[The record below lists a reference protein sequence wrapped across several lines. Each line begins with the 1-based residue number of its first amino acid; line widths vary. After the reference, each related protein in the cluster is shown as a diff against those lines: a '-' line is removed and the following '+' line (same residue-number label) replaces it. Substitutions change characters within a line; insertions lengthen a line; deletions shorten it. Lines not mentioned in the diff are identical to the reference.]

1 MFAKVIDEKT
11 KQCEVG
17 IGTDSDFYRSIGMT
31 EQEVEQ
37 AWDGQWYIKGYAP
50 SKPLEQLSAEKRA
63 ERNEAINSIIWRVQ
77 RYEQQ
82 RDLGIETADSEETYH
97 KILEYIQYLRVLP
110 QSQNF
115 PNTDVKNFNEWIGD
129 GEAF

>member
-1 MFAKVIDEKT
+1 MFETGNKLTEENYTEAAIWCNENNAMIVQEEDGYYIRAIPEP
-11 KQCEVG
+11 
-17 IGTDSDFYRSIGMT
+17 ST
-31 EQEVEQ
+31 EQLAV
-37 AWDGQWYIKGYAP
+37 
-50 SKPLEQLSAEKRA
+50 LKRA
-63 ERNEAINSIIWRVQ
+63 ERDTAINSIIWRVQ

-115 PNTDVKNFNEWIGD
+115 PNMDVKNFNEWIGD

>member
-1 MFAKVIDEKT
+1 MFETGNKLTEENYTEAAVWCNENNAVIVQEED
-11 KQCEVG
+11 G
-17 IGTDSDFYRSIGMT
+17 YYIRSIPEHT
-31 EQEVEQ
+31 
-37 AWDGQWYIKGYAP
+37 A
-50 SKPLEQLSAEKRA
+50 EQLAVVKRS
-63 ERNEAINSIIWRVQ
+63 ERDVAINSIIWRVQ

>member
-1 MFAKVIDEKT
+1 MFETGNKLTEENYTEAAIWCNDNNARIVQEEDGYYIRAIPKP
-11 KQCEVG
+11 
-17 IGTDSDFYRSIGMT
+17 ST
-31 EQEVEQ
+31 EQLAV
-37 AWDGQWYIKGYAP
+37 
-50 SKPLEQLSAEKRA
+50 LKRA
-63 ERNEAINSIIWRVQ
+63 ERDTAINSIIWRVQ

-82 RDLGIETADSEETYH
+82 KQLCIETADSEETYH

-115 PNTDVKNFNEWIGD
+115 PNMDVKNFNEWIGD

>member
-1 MFAKVIDEKT
+1 MFETGNKLTEENYTEAAIWCNENNAMIVQEEDGYYI
-11 KQCEVG
+11 
-17 IGTDSDFYRSIGMT
+17 RSIPEHT
-31 EQEVEQ
+31 
-37 AWDGQWYIKGYAP
+37 A
-50 SKPLEQLSAEKRA
+50 EQLAVLKRA
-63 ERNEAINSIIWRVQ
+63 ERDTAINSIIWRVQ

-82 RDLGIETADSEETYH
+82 KQLCIETADSEETYH

-115 PNTDVKNFNEWIGD
+115 PNMDVKNFNEWIGD